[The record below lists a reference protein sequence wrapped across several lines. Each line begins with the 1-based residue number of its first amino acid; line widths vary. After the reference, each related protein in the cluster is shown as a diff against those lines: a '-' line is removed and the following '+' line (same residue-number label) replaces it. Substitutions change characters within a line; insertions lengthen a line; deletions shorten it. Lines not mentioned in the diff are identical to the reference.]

1 MGRRARSL
9 DEGCRVSLSLQWCGE
24 RTFAVRYRGITF
36 YMEPSVSAS
45 DADML
50 TISGKQSLD
59 AVALKTILD
68 ASPKS
73 KVILP
78 KAVADAAHELGIDY
92 HRMTTTDAA
101 LRVEY
106 FKNGEYGRV
115 YGVPAARRDES
126 GQPQLD
132 WTPIGGFPQI
142 GFMSRFGEHTVW
154 HSGSGV
160 PYEDLSQRL
169 RPYSVTVAI
178 ITIGPGAFT
187 EIEAADLAEAIEVPW
202 LVPAP
207 LSSEASARFVEHM
220 LGHRPLQRFKVFEQG
235 EEWVLPSEP

>member
-1 MGRRARSL
+1 MSL
-9 DEGCRVSLSLQWCGE
+9 ALQWCGG
-24 RTFAVRYRGITF
+24 RTFAVRYRGISF
-36 YMEPSVSAS
+36 YMEPSATAAGAT

-50 TISGKQSLD
+50 IVSGKQSLD
-59 AVALKTILD
+59 ASALQSLLD

-78 KAVADAAHELGIDY
+78 KAVAETAHNQGIDY

-115 YGVPAARRDES
+115 YGVPAARRDET

-142 GFMSRFGEHTVW
+142 GFMSRFGEHTIW
-154 HSGSGV
+154 HSGVGV

-169 RPYSVTVAI
+169 RPYSVTAAI
-178 ITIGPGAFT
+178 IVIGPGAFT

-202 LVPAP
+202 LIPAP
-207 LSSEASARFVEHM
+207 LTPEAGTRFLEHM
-220 LGHRPLQRFKVFEQG
+220 LGHRPLQRFKVFERD
-235 EEWVLPSEP
+235 EVWALPSET